1 MAKEKKQLTFKQK
14 AKKERRIANLL
25 FASEFISI
33 PTPFVIM
40 GIVNHEEWFATNESS
55 WQIGIGGGIA
65 IALMSFIAVLVALK
79 KENKEITGGYLA
91 IIFGYYMLGFI
102 AWCLESIMH
111 QIKEIIFITGT
122 GLIGAMVL
130 DTQSKRYKKKSIYHF
145 KVNDDTQYQKDLEQC
160 KQETSK

>member
-1 MAKEKKQLTFKQK
+1 MAKQKKQLTSKQQ
-14 AKKERRIANLL
+14 AKKYNRIANLL
-25 FASEFISI
+25 FAGEFVSI

-40 GIVNHEEWFATNESS
+40 GIVNREEWFATNQSGL
-55 WQIGIGGGIA
+55 QIGIGGTIA
-65 IALMSFIAVLVALK
+65 IALMSLVAVIVALK

-91 IIFGYYMLGFI
+91 IIFAYYLLGAI

-130 DTQSKRYKKKSIYHF
+130 DNQSKKMKKKSNYNL
-145 KVNDDTQYQKDLEQC
+145 KVANDAQYRKDLDKAIDELN
-160 KQETSK
+160 K